1 VSRMFAVPTVLLAL
15 GSVVALA
22 ACGGA
27 APSTIASAKPAA
39 ATAPASA
46 PTASA
51 PPSRP
56 HSNSRSGA
64 MAATASATLTANS
77 SRYGTVLF
85 DGDGRALYTFAS
97 DRARTSTC
105 YGACAAAWPPF
116 TVSRPPKAGVGIRH
130 GLLGTIR
137 RKDGSLQVTYA
148 EHPLY
153 YFTGDRQP
161 GQITCQ
167 NVSSFGGLW
176 LVINPNGTPVR

>member
-1 VSRMFAVPTVLLAL
+1 MSRILAVPTVLLAL
-15 GSVVALA
+15 GSAVALA

-27 APSTIASAKPAA
+27 ASSTIASAKPAA
-39 ATAPASA
+39 ATVPATA

-51 PPSRP
+51 PPRP
-56 HSNSRSGA
+56 DSNSGSGA
-64 MAATASATLTANS
+64 TTATASAALSANS
-77 SRYGTVLF
+77 SRYGKVLF
-85 DGDGRALYTFAS
+85 DGDGRALYTFAP
-97 DRARTSTC
+97 DRAQTSTC

-116 TVSRPPKAGVGIRH
+116 TVNRAPKAGVGVRH
-130 GLLGTIR
+130 GLLGTTR

-148 EHPLY
+148 GHPLY